1 MMHTMRTTITLD
13 PDTAALIKRRM
24 RERGVSFK
32 QAVNDAIRSGLTD
45 AGDGDQREVFRT
57 RSVPMGLPT
66 VNLDR
71 ALQVAGELEDEERV
85 RKIRLNK

>member
-1 MMHTMRTTITLD
+1 MRTTITLD

-24 RERGVSFK
+24 HERGVSFK

-45 AGDGDQREVFRT
+45 TGAGDRREAFRT

-71 ALQVAGELEDEERV
+71 ALQLAGELDDEERV
-85 RKIRLNK
+85 RKMRQGK